1 MEFAPFDLSS
11 AVMSGKM
18 CHSEI
23 YCVFRQICDDVE
35 YLHEIGPAH
44 RDLKLESCVMTS
56 ENVVKIISFGT
67 ATVFRYPGRTPTPAT
82 GIVGTSPYI
91 APEVL
96 NGESYDPRKA
106 DVWSLAILFI
116 CMLLRRFP
124 WKVSDP
130 KTLQGFR

>member
-1 MEFAPFDLSS
+1 MDYAPFDLSS

-18 CHSEI
+18 CRSEI
-23 YCVFRQICDDVE
+23 YCVSRQICDGVE
-35 YLHEIGPAH
+35 YLHEIGLAH

-67 ATVFRYPGRTPTPAT
+67 DTVFCYPGKAPTPVT

-96 NGESYDPRKA
+96 DGESYDPRKA
-106 DVWSLAILFI
+106 DV
-116 CMLLRRFP
+116 
-124 WKVSDP
+124 
-130 KTLQGFR
+130 